1 MLSCTERSTNPSTH
15 HRQTI
20 AVALKAKAAS
30 AQSCVEP
37 NASVVVTTATQIV
50 KKTRR
55 LATVGRSLVCSR
67 VGEIPF
73 LIIVFNGGLY
83 SNSRL
88 VGDQYQCYGSKES
101 TSRRSNPM
109 RIHWKA
115 HHVSLTL
122 KTTRL

>member
-1 MLSCTERSTNPSTH
+1 MLICTERSINPSKH

-55 LATVGRSLVCSR
+55 PAIVWRLVCSR
-67 VGEIPF
+67 VVSPG
-73 LIIVFNGGLY
+73 LMGALSGSSTAGGVDGL
-83 SNSRL
+83 SVPPASAGGG
-88 VGDQYQCYGSKES
+88 GD
-101 TSRRSNPM
+101 P
-109 RIHWKA
+109 
-115 HHVSLTL
+115 L
-122 KTTRL
+122 KI